1 MPTATAEKEHKVKS
15 AQKPAMEIAQ
25 DESTMMVERNF
36 ALAEAY
42 EQMGLFKASV
52 VSKAT
57 MLSIANLEGMPLSGI
72 DIIKTQQGYKFYV
85 NQEGA
90 KYNRD
95 KYLGQQGRE
104 VSGRIVEILDT
115 FVGADAAQ
123 DKAQLRKYFKTTTKI
138 KSKEYSQI
146 VEGIANGK
154 VDAATGL
161 KILDKIEADN
171 TYVSYSSFSTVSE
184 PYNKTPEHIIKKGQT
199 QAHRRADLEIS
210 KQCVL
215 PADEEPMDAEFT
227 LKTGDLMD
235 KAKEATGGSP
245 VLKPDA
251 VKTVVEVPATAV
263 TVKPAEQK
271 AAPGPGA
278 EGKSEAK
285 PEDPEA
291 IKAKITELRA
301 VFDAAKLSKF
311 EQQKWMTD
319 NKFPIKPKE
328 MTVAILEKAIATAHT
343 LLDKPAQPAQ
353 EAAPAAADPQEDP
366 ARKSIL
372 SSIFG
377 FREKAGFES
386 ETTLRDWVKNTR
398 SKGLSEMTAPE
409 LTQVDAN
416 VRRLADILAKG
427 EKWGMT
433 TPQLKQFAV
442 DSQKKDIYSMN
453 LDELSKFESDTNE
466 VL

>member
-104 VSGRIVEILDT
+104 VSGRIIEILDT
-115 FVGADAAQ
+115 FIGADAAQ

-146 VEGIANGK
+146 VEGISTGK

-161 KILDKIEADN
+161 KILDKIESDN
-171 TYVSYSSFSTVSE
+171 TYISYSAFSTVSE
-184 PYNKTPEHIIKKGQT
+184 PFNKTPEHIIKKGQT

-227 LKTGDLMD
+227 LKTNEIMD
-235 KAKEATGGSP
+235 KAKDASGGSP
-245 VLKPDA
+245 ILKPDTI
-251 VKTVVEVPATAV
+251 KVVDVPATTV
-263 TVKPAEQK
+263 TVKPTEQK
-271 AAPGPGA
+271 AGPGPGV
-278 EGKSEAK
+278 EGKVEAK

-301 VFDAAKLSKF
+301 VFDVAKLSRF

-328 MTVAILEKAIATAHT
+328 MTG
-343 LLDKPAQPAQ
+343 
-353 EAAPAAADPQEDP
+353 
-366 ARKSIL
+366 KS
-372 SSIFG
+372 
-377 FREKAGFES
+377 
-386 ETTLRDWVKNTR
+386 V
-398 SKGLSEMTAPE
+398 
-409 LTQVDAN
+409 V
-416 VRRLADILAKG
+416 
-427 EKWGMT
+427 
-433 TPQLKQFAV
+433 
-442 DSQKKDIYSMN
+442 
-453 LDELSKFESDTNE
+453 
-466 VL
+466 